1 MTEENRLVDKAW
13 LQEKL
18 RLLIPK
24 NKQAKAGIIL
34 AAWLLVFLTN
44 NIWAFLCL
52 LAGLVSWVYLTEAE
66 GEV

>member
-1 MTEENRLVDKAW
+1 MVEPLVDKIW

-18 RLLIPK
+18 RLLIPNSK
-24 NKQAKAGIIL
+24 RKKAGIII

-52 LAGLVSWVYLTEAE
+52 LAGLVSWVYITETE
-66 GEV
+66 DEE